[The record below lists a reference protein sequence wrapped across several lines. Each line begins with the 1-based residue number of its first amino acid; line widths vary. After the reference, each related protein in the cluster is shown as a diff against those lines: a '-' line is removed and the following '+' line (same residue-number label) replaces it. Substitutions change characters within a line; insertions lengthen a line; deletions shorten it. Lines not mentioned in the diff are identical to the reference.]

1 MSNLVQISEPREQIK
16 GQISGVNQASKDSN
30 STSTSRQPRVRKR
43 EPGPR
48 PEWLRVR
55 YQRNDT
61 FRELEE
67 LKSGLDLVTVCE
79 EARCPNI
86 DECWS
91 AGTATFMLMGDICTR
106 RCGFCAVTKGAPRT
120 LDPLEPAHTA
130 EAIKRMKV
138 KHAVITSVNRD
149 DLPDGGGEH
158 FAATVRAIRQASPET
173 RVELL
178 VPDFQGNRDALEEVL
193 AAGPHI
199 VAHNTETIPR
209 LYRRVRPQA
218 NYQQT
223 LNVLQWINEWPD
235 VVSKT
240 GLMLGLGEDDEE
252 VEDVMWHLREV
263 GCQILS
269 LGQFLS
275 PTTKHLPVERWVPPE
290 SFERL
295 AEVGRSMGF
304 MHVESGP
311 MVRSSYMA
319 HRPFELSSR

>member
-1 MSNLVQISEPREQIK
+1 MKSLVQISEPKIEPATKPSETIK
-16 GQISGVNQASKDSN
+16 LKPD
-30 STSTSRQPRVRKR
+30 TPRVRKR

-48 PEWLRVR
+48 PDWLRVR

-61 FRELEE
+61 FEELER
-67 LKSGLDLVTVCE
+67 LKDGLNLVTVCE

-106 RCGFCAVTKGAPRT
+106 RCGFCAVTKGAPRL
-120 LDPLEPAHTA
+120 LDPDEPKNTA
-130 EAIKRMKV
+130 EAIARMKV
-138 KHAVITSVNRD
+138 RHAVITSVNRD
-149 DLPDGGGEH
+149 DLPDGGGAH
-158 FAATVRAIRQASPET
+158 FAETVREIRQRAPQT

-178 VPDFQGNRDALEEVL
+178 VPDFQGNRAALEEVL
-193 AAGPHI
+193 AAEPHV
-199 VAHNTETIPR
+199 VAHNTETVPR

-223 LNVLQWINEWPD
+223 LDVLQWINEWPG
-235 VVSKT
+235 VTSKT
-240 GLMLGLGEDDEE
+240 GLMLGLGEEDQE
-252 VEDVMWHLREV
+252 VEDVMWQLRDV

-290 SFERL
+290 TFNRL
-295 AEVGRSMGF
+295 AEVGHAMGF
-304 MHVESGP
+304 LHVKSGP

-319 HRPFELSSR
+319 HRPFDSMSS